1 MELPTT
7 SGTFEIEGIVP
18 PLQVS
23 GLMGVLLT
31 QAVGLGFVGS
41 PRWGSPARALRLG
54 LAAFLEGGHAVR
66 RLGSRLGLRPVLART
81 RPRHAPRPS
90 DSKRYIPSV
99 ANKTDASWNR
109 RREGGPACDSHFT
122 NGRV

>member
-66 RLGSRLGLRPVLART
+66 RLGSPLGLRPGSNLHSPTAS
-81 RPRHAPRPS
+81 PP
-90 DSKRYIPSV
+90 DS
-99 ANKTDASWNR
+99 TTH
-109 RREGGPACDSHFT
+109 GGISLW
-122 NGRV
+122 GV